1 MPTTATSTPA
11 VGFLQ
16 PGAPDVLVDLEIDVP
31 APEGHDLLVD
41 VRAVSVNP
49 ADVKVRAAVDPGG
62 TPKVLGYD
70 AAGVV
75 LAGGE
80 AVTAYAPGDE
90 VYYAGSIS
98 RPGSNAGVQLVD
110 ERIVGRKPA
119 SLDFAAAAALPLTAI
134 TAWETVFD
142 RLGLQRESTG
152 TLLVMAAAGGVGSMV
167 VQLARQLTGLTVI
180 GTASRPESAAWA
192 REMGAHHVVNHHH
205 LREELNEV
213 APDGVEHI
221 FTPFSAGN
229 VETFAAVLKPRGAV
243 VAIDEPE
250 GLDLLPL
257 KEKSQ
262 TWHWELMFTRPL
274 FEPES
279 TYQRELLDEVARLV
293 DAGVLRSTVTT
304 RLSPIDAATLAEA
317 HRRVESSATI
327 GKVVVEAG

>member
-1 MPTTATSTPA
+1 MPTTATRTPA

-192 REMGAHHVVNHHH
+192 REMGAHHDH

-279 TYQRELLDEVARLV
+279 TYQRELLVEVARLV
-293 DAGVLRSTVTT
+293 DAGVLRSTLTT

>member
-1 MPTTATSTPA
+1 MPTTATRTPA

-16 PGAPDVLVDLEIDVP
+16 P
-31 APEGHDLLVD
+31 
-41 VRAVSVNP
+41 
-49 ADVKVRAAVDPGG
+49 
-62 TPKVLGYD
+62 
-70 AAGVV
+70 
-75 LAGGE
+75 
-80 AVTAYAPGDE
+80 
-90 VYYAGSIS
+90 
-98 RPGSNAGVQLVD
+98 
-110 ERIVGRKPA
+110 
-119 SLDFAAAAALPLTAI
+119 
-134 TAWETVFD
+134 
-142 RLGLQRESTG
+142 
-152 TLLVMAAAGGVGSMV
+152 
-167 VQLARQLTGLTVI
+167 
-180 GTASRPESAAWA
+180 
-192 REMGAHHVVNHHH
+192 
-205 LREELNEV
+205 
-213 APDGVEHI
+213 
-221 FTPFSAGN
+221 GN

>member
-1 MPTTATSTPA
+1 MHPTSSWTSRSTFRRR
-11 VGFLQ
+11 G
-16 PGAPDVLVDLEIDVP
+16 
-31 APEGHDLLVD
+31 GHDLLVD

-49 ADVKVRAAVDPGG
+49 ADVKVRAAADPGG

-75 LAGGE
+75 LAVGD

-98 RPGSNAGVQLVD
+98 RPGSNARVQLVD

-142 RLGLQRESTG
+142 RLGLHRESTG

-192 REMGAHHVVNHHH
+192 REMGAHHVVNHHN
-205 LREELNEV
+205 LLEELNEV

-279 TYQRELLDEVARLV
+279 TYQRELLDEVAWLV
-293 DAGVLRSTVTT
+293 DEGVLRSTVTT